1 MLQQYSQYLFKYMF
15 MMIRCRFERSSNVR
29 IIDLGNGDLKLE
41 SMAQL
46 LATISIE
53 YFKLS

>member
-1 MLQQYSQYLFKYMF
+1 

-29 IIDLGNGDLKLE
+29 IIDLGNGDLELE